1 VKLFSLLRLL
11 EQNLHMAPA
20 KRVEI
25 LSELQNHVDDRIQEF
40 QSNGLSPAEAQ
51 ERAVLEIGDPSQ
63 LAGAYYNVHETGSW
77 RDVAMATIPHLAL
90 AAIFAFHLWTEL
102 LWVVVA
108 ISAATFIAGVAWRKG
123 APQWAFPW
131 LGYALAAPMLSWS
144 LAMVAIAYGGWMLL
158 TGGDIPLGVP
168 LYIGIVLYIPLSMV
182 LVIRIVRKAV
192 RHDWLMVSLAAL
204 PLPFFATWM
213 FMLHWR
219 QGALT
224 PNKARALE
232 YDADT
237 AIVFLAL
244 AITTAMYLKVGR
256 RLWRIGLLILSAPV
270 MVAMAAI
277 AYQASPHTFPTIAA
291 IGLTV
296 ALLLSPV
303 LLDAGKPSYKN
314 PLDSPNADLKP
325 SPHPHS

>member
-1 VKLFSLLRLL
+1 
-11 EQNLHMAPA
+11 
-20 KRVEI
+20 
-25 LSELQNHVDDRIQEF
+25 
-40 QSNGLSPAEAQ
+40 
-51 ERAVLEIGDPSQ
+51 
-63 LAGAYYNVHETGSW
+63 
-77 RDVAMATIPHLAL
+77 
-90 AAIFAFHLWTEL
+90 
-102 LWVVVA
+102 
-108 ISAATFIAGVAWRKG
+108 
-123 APQWAFPW
+123 
-131 LGYALAAPMLSWS
+131 
-144 LAMVAIAYGGWMLL
+144 MLL

-256 RLWRIGLLILSAPV
+256 RLWRIGLLLLSAPV
-270 MVAMAAI
+270 MVAVAAI

-303 LLDAGKPSYKN
+303 LLDAGKASNKN
-314 PLDSPNADLKP
+314 SLDSSNADLKP
-325 SPHPHS
+325 SSRLHS

>member
-1 VKLFSLLRLL
+1 MKLFSLLGLL
-11 EQNLHMAPA
+11 EQNLHMAPT

-25 LSELQNHVDDRIQEF
+25 LAELQTHVDDRIQEL
-40 QSNGLSPAEAQ
+40 QSNGISSVDAQ
-51 ERAVLEIGDPSQ
+51 ERAVLEVGDPAQ
-63 LAGAYYNVHETGSW
+63 LAGAYYNAHETGSW
-77 RDVAMATIPHLAL
+77 RDVGMATVPHLAL
-90 AAIFAFHLWTEL
+90 AAIFAFHLWTDL

-158 TGGDIPLGVP
+158 TGGDIPLGAP
-168 LYIGIVLYIPLSMV
+168 LYLGIVLYIPLSML

-219 QGALT
+219 QGTLA

-237 AIVFLAL
+237 AVVFLAL

-256 RLWRIGLLILSAPV
+256 RLWRIGILILSAPII
-270 MVAMAAI
+270 VAMAAI
-277 AYQASPHTFPTIAA
+277 AYQTSPHTFPTIAA

-296 ALLLSPV
+296 ALLLSPI
-303 LLDAGKPSYKN
+303 LLDPGNVSHRS
-314 PLDSPNADLKP
+314 PLDDPNPDLKP
-325 SPHPHS
+325 SSRANN